1 MTKMEAEHE
10 EMRDASEEESET
22 SPLVALVDFLE
33 ESPPGA
39 EIHII

>member
-1 MTKMEAEHE
+1 MTKEPEHE

-33 ESPPGA
+33 ESLPGLR
-39 EIHII
+39 IHII